1 MRDTG
6 LDPDR
11 ELVREAAAGSREA
24 FDQLVVRYQSRIFNL
39 ARALTAND
47 DAAEDLAQEAFI
59 RAYRAIRRFRGD
71 SSFKTWLYAV
81 ATNVIRTHLTRQGK
95 QRWLWSQPPGG
106 NEMNVEQM
114 PSEHIDVERDLVMR
128 DAVDRALAALPA
140 EFRIAVTLRDVHGLE
155 YREIAE
161 MLNVPIGTVES
172 RIFRAR
178 QRLRRLLA
186 PLLSRGADAASA
198 GATEDARGSLAAGP
212 VSDTALQEAKR
223 C

>member
-39 ARALTAND
+39 ARVLTAND

-81 ATNVIRTHLTRQGK
+81 ATNVIRTHLTRRGK
-95 QRWLWSQPPGG
+95 RTWHWSQPGG
-106 NEMNVEQM
+106 DEMDVEQM
-114 PSEHIDVERDLVMR
+114 PSEHIDVERDLVLR
-128 DAVDRALAALPA
+128 DAVDRALATLPA

-178 QRLRRLLA
+178 QRLRPLLA
-186 PLLSRGADAASA
+186 PLISRGADTASA
-198 GATEDARGSLAAGP
+198 GATEDASGSLAAGP
-212 VSDTALQEAKR
+212 ISDTALQEAKR

>member
-1 MRDTG
+1 M
-6 LDPDR
+6 
-11 ELVREAAAGSREA
+11 REAAAGSREA

-39 ARALTAND
+39 ARALMAND

-81 ATNVIRTHLTRQGK
+81 ATNVIRTHLTRLGK
-95 QRWLWSQPPGG
+95 RRWLWSQPPGG
-106 NEMNVEQM
+106 DEIDVEQM
-114 PSEHIDVERDLVMR
+114 PAEHIDVERDLVMR
-128 DAVDRALAALPA
+128 DAVDRALATLPA

-155 YREIAE
+155 YQEIAD

-178 QRLRRLLA
+178 QRLRPLLA
-186 PLLSRGADAASA
+186 PLMSRGADTASA
-198 GATEDARGSLAAGP
+198 GATQDARGSLAAGP
-212 VSDTALQEAKR
+212 VSDTAPLQEAKR